1 VTRSDFPSGLM
12 WVPQSVPKFAQPRR
26 LRRRRLYFPHYDPPA
41 IGARLLR
48 ERWARAG
55 PKHGKSHMPAM
66 ISRIIAAEF
75 SF

>member
-1 VTRSDFPSGLM
+1 MTGSDFSSGLGEHRC
-12 WVPQSVPKFAQPRR
+12 V
-26 LRRRRLYFPHYDPPA
+26 FPNSASHGDSAPGVCISRIMTPPA

-48 ERWARAG
+48 EGWGWAG

-66 ISRIIAAEF
+66 ISRIVAAEF